1 MTNNILKL
9 TSLYIL
15 KLSEFFEVKIWSLIA
30 QFMGLF
36 EVVNSNKSL
45 NINTTRSLLDFTLFR
60 RPQWRNWRF
69 PKQLVSEFNFS
80 TCFDQ
85 ILCLELEKFQNNM
98 KLRLVYKNIFK
109 KVHFAWLKCYI
120 HVYKLYFT
128 Y

>member
-60 RPQWRNWRF
+60 RPQ
-69 PKQLVSEFNFS
+69 
-80 TCFDQ
+80 
-85 ILCLELEKFQNNM
+85 
-98 KLRLVYKNIFK
+98 
-109 KVHFAWLKCYI
+109 
-120 HVYKLYFT
+120 
-128 Y
+128 